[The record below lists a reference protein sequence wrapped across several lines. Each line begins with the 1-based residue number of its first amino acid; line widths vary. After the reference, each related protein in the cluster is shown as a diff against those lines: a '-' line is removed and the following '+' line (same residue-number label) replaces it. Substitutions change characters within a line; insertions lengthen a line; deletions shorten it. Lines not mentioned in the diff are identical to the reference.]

1 MLHDSTVRVRI
12 APSPT
17 GFLHIGT
24 AQSALYNWLFAKKM
38 GGKFYLRIEDTDRER
53 STKEY
58 EESILG
64 ALNWLGLDW
73 DPPSPGFGRA
83 GGEVIR
89 QSERIQLY
97 RTALEKLL
105 SEDKAFYCHHSQ
117 EELEAERQ
125 RQEFEKQPPRHEC
138 NHKDLP
144 LGKEGGGIIRLN
156 VGDSQQVIS
165 FEDQI
170 KGHIEFKAG
179 LLGDF
184 SIARTVTDPLYNFA
198 AVIDDAE
205 MEISHVIRGED
216 HISNTP
222 KQIII
227 YEALGLSVPLFAHLP
242 LILAPDRTKLSKRHG
257 AMAVVDYKKD
267 YLPEAVVNFL
277 GGLGYTFSKDLLSRE
292 EMIQEFELSKVHKS
306 GAIFDMKKLN
316 WINSQYI
323 RRLTPSEFKNL
334 TGLNISDSAVPLITE
349 RLEKLSDAQEFSYL
363 WRKPVY
369 EKELLKWKDS
379 SLEEVKNSLSK
390 TLSVIEELET
400 ITDESLRN
408 KLETLSVDTNNPPS
422 PGGFGRASK
431 GLVFWPLRVALS
443 GKEKSPDPVQIA
455 VVLGKDEII
464 NRVKEAIKKLE

>member
-1 MLHDSTVRVRI
+1 MDKSQIKVRI

-24 AQSALYNWLFAKKM
+24 GQSALYNWLFAKKM

-64 ALNWLGLDW
+64 ALKWLGLDW
-73 DPPSPGFGRA
+73 E
-83 GGEVIR
+83 GEVIR
-89 QSERIQLY
+89 QSERTQLY

-105 SEDKAFYCHHSQ
+105 SEGKAFYCHHSQ
-117 EELEAERQ
+117 EELEAERR
-125 RQEFEKQPPRHEC
+125 RQEFEKVPPRHEC

-156 VGDSQQVIS
+156 VGDSAQVIS
-165 FEDQI
+165 FDDRI
-170 KGHIEFKAG
+170 KGPIEFKAR

-184 SIARTVTDPLYNFA
+184 SIARSVSDPLYNFA
-198 AVIDDAE
+198 AVVDDID
-205 MEISHVIRGED
+205 MEISHVVRGED

-222 KQIII
+222 KQILV
-227 YEALGLSVPLFAHLP
+227 YEALSKTPPLFAHLP

-267 YLPEAVVNFL
+267 YLPEAITNFL
-277 GGLGYTFSKDLLSRE
+277 GGLGYTFSKDILSRE

-306 GAIFDMKKLN
+306 GAIFDTKKLN
-316 WINSQYI
+316 WINCQYI
-323 RRLTPSEFKNL
+323 KHLSPEKFREVSGIRE
-334 TGLNISDSAVPLITE
+334 ISDAAIPLITE
-349 RLEKLSDAQEFSYL
+349 RLEKLSDAQEFAYL
-363 WRKPVY
+363 WQEPVY

-379 SLEEVKNSLSK
+379 PFEDVKNSLNQ
-390 TLSVIEELET
+390 TLAVIEKLET
-400 ITDESLRN
+400 ITDELLRN
-408 KLETLSVDTNNPPS
+408 ELEAQSVSIGN
-422 PGGFGRASK
+422 K

-443 GKEKSPDPVQIA
+443 GKDKSPDPIQLA
-455 VVLGKDEII
+455 VVLGKDEVIK
-464 NRVKEAIKKLE
+464 RVKTAINKTDVNQI

>member
-1 MLHDSTVRVRI
+1 MISNSSIKVRI

-24 AQSALYNWLFAKKM
+24 GQSALYNWLFAKKM

-64 ALNWLGLDW
+64 ALRWLGLDW
-73 DPPSPGFGRA
+73 E
-83 GGEVIR
+83 GEVIR
-89 QSERIQLY
+89 QSERTQLY

-105 SEDKAFYCHHSQ
+105 SEGKAFYCHHSQ

-125 RQEFEKQPPRHEC
+125 RQEFEKVPPRHEC

-156 VGDSQQVIS
+156 VGNSIQVIS

-184 SIARTVTDPLYNFA
+184 SIARTVSDPLYNFA
-198 AVIDDAE
+198 AVVDDAE

-222 KQIII
+222 KQILV
-227 YEALGLSVPLFAHLP
+227 YEALGLPIPLFAHLP

-267 YLPEAVVNFL
+267 YLPQAIVNFL

-292 EMIQEFELSKVHKS
+292 EMIAEFDLSKVHKS
-306 GAIFDMKKLN
+306 GAIFDTKKLN
-316 WINSQYI
+316 WINCQYI
-323 RRLTPSEFKNL
+323 KRLSPEEFR
-334 TGLNISDSAVPLITE
+334 TVSGIQEISDSAVPLVTE
-349 RLEKLSDAQEFSYL
+349 RLEKLSDAQEFAYL
-363 WRKPVY
+363 WQEPVY
-369 EKELLKWKDS
+369 EKELLNWKTS
-379 SLEEVKNSLSK
+379 SPEEVKNSLTQ
-390 TLSVIEELET
+390 TLAVIEELEN
-400 ITDESLRN
+400 ITDEALRSDLD
-408 KLETLSVDTNNPPS
+408 KLSTATGN
-422 PGGFGRASK
+422 K

-443 GKEKSPDPVQIA
+443 GKDKSPDPVQLA
-455 VVLGKDEII
+455 VVLGKKETLK
-464 NRVKEAIKKLE
+464 RVHKAIEMF

>member
-1 MLHDSTVRVRI
+1 MDNKDIRVRI

-24 AQSALYNWLFAKKM
+24 GQSAPYNWLFAKKM

-64 ALNWLGLDW
+64 ALCWLGLDW
-73 DPPSPGFGRA
+73 C
-83 GGEVIR
+83 GEVIH

-105 SEDKAFYCHHSQ
+105 SEGKAFYCHHSQ

-156 VGDSQQVIS
+156 VGDSTQVIS

-184 SIARTVTDPLYNFA
+184 SIARSVSDPLYNFA

-222 KQIII
+222 KQILV
-227 YEALGLSVPLFAHLP
+227 YEALGLPVPLFAHLP
-242 LILAPDRTKLSKRHG
+242 LILAPDKSKLSKRHG

-267 YLPEAVVNFL
+267 YLPDAIVNFL

-306 GAIFDMKKLN
+306 GAIFDTKKLN

-334 TGLNISDSAVPLITE
+334 TGLNVSDLAVPLITE

-363 WRKPVY
+363 WEAPVY

-379 SLEEVKNSLSK
+379 SLEDVKDSLTK
-390 TLSVIEELET
+390 TLVVVEELET

-408 KLETLSVDTNNPPS
+408 KLELLSVDTGKASPNNRS
-422 PGGFGRASK
+422 VGR
-431 GLVFWPLRVALS
+431 GVVFWPLRVVLS
-443 GKEKSPDPVQIA
+443 GREKSPDPVQLA
-455 VVLGKDEII
+455 VVLGKDEVIK
-464 NRVKEAIKKLE
+464 RVKEAIGKI

>member
-1 MLHDSTVRVRI
+1 MPHDSVVRVRI

-24 AQSALYNWLFAKKM
+24 GQSALYNWLFAKKM

-64 ALNWLGLDW
+64 ALRWLDLDW
-73 DPPSPGFGRA
+73 EN
-83 GGEVIR
+83 EVIH
-89 QSERIQLY
+89 QSERTHLY
-97 RTALEKLL
+97 RTALEQLL
-105 SEDKAFYCHHSQ
+105 SEGKAFYCHHSQ

-125 RQEFEKQPPRHEC
+125 RQEFQKQPPRHEC

-144 LGKEGGGIIRLN
+144 IGKEGGGIIRLA
-156 VGDSQQVIS
+156 VGDSKQLVS

-170 KGHIEFKAG
+170 RGHIEFKAN

-198 AVIDDAE
+198 AVVDDAE

-222 KQIII
+222 KQILV
-227 YEALGLSVPLFAHLP
+227 YEALGKTPPLFAHLP

-267 YLPEAVVNFL
+267 YLPEAIINFL
-277 GGLGYTFSKDLLSRE
+277 GGLGYTFSKDVLSRE
-292 EMIQEFELSKVHKS
+292 EMVEEFDLSKVHKS
-306 GAIFDMKKLN
+306 GAIFDTKKLN
-316 WINSQYI
+316 WINCQYI
-323 RRLTPSEFKNL
+323 KHLSPEEFR
-334 TGLNISDSAVPLITE
+334 TVSGIQEISDLAVPLVIE
-349 RLEKLSDAQEFSYL
+349 RLEKLSDAQEFAYL
-363 WRKPVY
+363 WQEPVY
-369 EKELLKWKDS
+369 EKELLQWKDS
-379 SLEEVKNSLSK
+379 SLEDVKNSLTQ
-390 TLSVIEELET
+390 TLAVIEETEV
-400 ITDESLRN
+400 INDELLRN
-408 KLETLSVDTNNPPS
+408 ELEALSVS
-422 PGGFGRASK
+422 SSK

-443 GKEKSPDPVQIA
+443 GKEKSPDPVQLA
-455 VVLGKDEII
+455 VVLGKDE
-464 NRVKEAIKKLE
+464 VIKRIKNALQKLE